1 MSTVNSA
8 DRPARWVRAAAVTA
22 VLLVVLGASQLWG
35 ALPAGASPNMQST
48 GSSFAGAAIQ
58 EWVGT
63 SNTLFGLNINWQ
75 VQSSIIGLNQFATNQ
90 VDFGASDIPYSS
102 GQAQSSPNQ
111 PYQYFP
117 DVAGGLAFMFN
128 LNGQDGSQITNLNLD
143 ATVISKIFLGKI
155 TTWNDPAIRALN
167 PALCP
172 SANQCD
178 LPNQPIIPVYRSE
191 PSGENYL
198 LSDYLLHQDP
208 ADINTANTD
217 FSRSP
222 LALPSATWLY
232 PSDLGQ
238 VNNPNNYPN
247 LGKFVPQV
255 GSDNA
260 ANYVASAASV
270 GSITYVETAYA
281 INHHFPVAS
290 LVNAHGSA
298 VQPSSVNVATALEA
312 AVLHADL
319 TQDLTGVYTNPLA
332 NAYPLSAYSYLVAA
346 CSPTLAAG
354 QHTACA
360 GGPNIASPFPT
371 SKGQALGQFVAYLAC
386 AGQARMSFLGYSPLP
401 PVLVQED
408 FLAVGRMNGGVQ
420 PPPPTAA
427 NCKNPYVDGT
437 TVLPGAP
444 VVAGVAGGGVT
455 ATTAVANVGG
465 GGAGGGAGG
474 TSTSNG
480 GSGSSGSNTG
490 SDSATAGL
498 AADQIA
504 EGYTIVNGQVV
515 RKACPDGRFI
525 CGSDLAAATKSV
537 IGPSGLLY
545 IGWALL
551 FLALVLGPPLIATR
565 IKRRR
570 AGIVGEGPA

>member
-1 MSTVNSA
+1 MSMANSA
-8 DRPARWVRAAAVTA
+8 DRATRGVRAVAVTA
-22 VLLVVLGASQLWG
+22 ALVVVLGATQLWG

-102 GQAQSSPNQ
+102 GQAQSLPNQ
-111 PYQYFP
+111 PYQYMP
-117 DVAGGLAFMFN
+117 DVAGGLSFMFN

-143 ATVISKIFLGKI
+143 ASVISKIFLGKI
-155 TTWNDPAIRALN
+155 SAWNDPAIRALN
-167 PALCP
+167 PAICP
-172 SANQCD
+172 SASQCD
-178 LPNQPIIPVYRSE
+178 LPSQAIIPVYRSE

-208 ADINTANTD
+208 ADITAANTD

-222 LALPSATWLY
+222 LTLPSATWVY
-232 PSDLGQ
+232 PSDLSQ
-238 VNNPNNYPN
+238 VLNQNNYPN

-260 ANYVASAASV
+260 ANYVSSAASV

-290 LVNAHGSA
+290 LVNAAGKT

-312 AVLHADL
+312 AVLHPDL

-332 NAYPLSAYSYLVAA
+332 NAYPLSAYSYLVTA
-346 CSPTLAAG
+346 CSPTLAAA
-354 QHTACA
+354 QHQACA
-360 GGPNIASPFPT
+360 GGPNTPSPFST
-371 SKGQALGQFVAYLAC
+371 SKGQALGQFVSYLAC
-386 AGQARMSFLGYSPLP
+386 AGQARMAFLGYSPLP

-455 ATTAVANVGG
+455 ASAAATNSNGAAAVANGSSASSGG
-465 GGAGGGAGG
+465 PGSSN
-474 TSTSNG
+474 STN
-480 GSGSSGSNTG
+480 GSG
-490 SDSATAGL
+490 SATAGL
-498 AADQIA
+498 TAEQIA
-504 EGYTIVNGQVV
+504 QGYTVVNGQVV
-515 RKACPDGRFI
+515 HKACPDGRFI
-525 CGSDLAAATKSV
+525 CGSDLVAATKSV
-537 IGPSGLLY
+537 IAPSALVY
-545 IGWALL
+545 IGWSLL
-551 FLALVLGPPLIATR
+551 FLALVLGPPLVASR

-570 AGIVGEGPA
+570 TGNAAEGPA

>member
-1 MSTVNSA
+1 M
-8 DRPARWVRAAAVTA
+8 
-22 VLLVVLGASQLWG
+22 
-35 ALPAGASPNMQST
+35 
-48 GSSFAGAAIQ
+48 
-58 EWVGT
+58 
-63 SNTLFGLNINWQ
+63 
-75 VQSSIIGLNQFATNQ
+75 
-90 VDFGASDIPYSS
+90 
-102 GQAQSSPNQ
+102 
-111 PYQYFP
+111 
-117 DVAGGLAFMFN
+117 
-128 LNGQDGSQITNLNLD
+128 
-143 ATVISKIFLGKI
+143 
-155 TTWNDPAIRALN
+155 
-167 PALCP
+167 
-172 SANQCD
+172 
-178 LPNQPIIPVYRSE
+178 
-191 PSGENYL
+191 
-198 LSDYLLHQDP
+198 
-208 ADINTANTD
+208 
-217 FSRSP
+217 
-222 LALPSATWLY
+222 
-232 PSDLGQ
+232 
-238 VNNPNNYPN
+238 
-247 LGKFVPQV
+247 
-255 GSDNA
+255 
-260 ANYVASAASV
+260 
-270 GSITYVETAYA
+270 ETAYA

-290 LVNAHGSA
+290 LVNAAGKT

-312 AVLHADL
+312 AILHPDL

-371 SKGQALGQFVAYLAC
+371 AKGQALGQFVGYLAC

-455 ATTAVANVGG
+455 ATTAAANGAGGGGGGGGG
-465 GGAGGGAGG
+465 GGAAGGAGG
-474 TSTSNG
+474 TNGSSNSNG

-490 SDSATAGL
+490 SGSATAGL
-498 AADQIA
+498 SADQIA
-504 EGYTIVNGQVV
+504 KGYTIVNGQVV

-537 IGPSGLLY
+537 IGPSGMLY